1 MSPENINDLVEINTL
16 TLRNFRA
23 EKQAEVPRV
32 NTTRYG
38 RGLLS
43 QRRPG
48 LAMDPPSKRDAGC
61 RIIPP
66 VPKADPWLGQS
77 YMWLS
82 SMFNLIAV
90 IRSVQFLLIFSLSA
104 VLLLFLTVCVFLI
117 FRLGR
122 PFVVPF
128 SLFA

>member
-1 MSPENINDLVEINTL
+1 ME
-16 TLRNFRA
+16 
-23 EKQAEVPRV
+23 
-32 NTTRYG
+32 
-38 RGLLS
+38 
-43 QRRPG
+43 
-48 LAMDPPSKRDAGC
+48 PPSKRAAGC

-77 YMWLS
+77 R
-82 SMFNLIAV
+82 MFNLIAV